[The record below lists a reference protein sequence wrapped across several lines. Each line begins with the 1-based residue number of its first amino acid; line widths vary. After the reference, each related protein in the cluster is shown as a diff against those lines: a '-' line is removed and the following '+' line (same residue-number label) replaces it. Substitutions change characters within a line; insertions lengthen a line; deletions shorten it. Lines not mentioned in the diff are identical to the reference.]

1 MPNEPSEGKPV
12 PEWLRSAKAVSTEAN
27 KRAVAGW
34 SGATGGA
41 YPSQANSRP
50 VTFSIT
56 GVGEGGGGG
65 RDDAPPA
72 PRYTLAKDEELDLLY
87 KSIASCLDHLRNVK
101 FGKATAEYFL
111 LRQGYKLNVDIVM
124 TRHATSETA
133 AEKPSPQ
140 SASSPWYKQAWR
152 WLLVGKRSS

>member
-1 MPNEPSEGKPV
+1 MPNEPSEGKSV
-12 PEWLRSAKAVSTEAN
+12 P
-27 KRAVAGW
+27 
-34 SGATGGA
+34 
-41 YPSQANSRP
+41 RP

-56 GVGEGGGGG
+56 GVGEGEGGGQN
-65 RDDAPPA
+65 DVPPA
-72 PRYTLAKDEELDLLY
+72 PRYTLARDEELDLLY

-101 FGKATAEYFL
+101 SGKATADYFL

-124 TRHATSETA
+124 TRYATSETA

-140 SASSPWYKQAWR
+140 LASPWYKQAWR

>member
-12 PEWLRSAKAVSTEAN
+12 PAAV
-27 KRAVAGW
+27 GW
-34 SGATGGA
+34 SGATGGV
-41 YPSQANSRP
+41 YSPQANSRP

-56 GVGEGGGGG
+56 GVGEGGGQN
-65 RDDAPPA
+65 DVPPT

-140 SASSPWYKQAWR
+140 SASAPWYKQAWR